1 MNHLTDE
8 QLAQWLGGEDSQQT
22 QSHLATCAQ
31 CRTEALDLRDGLSR
45 YAIAV
50 RRQAADAQNVSMA
63 GQFAP
68 QKALLRHRL
77 RWAAASALALV
88 LGAQTLWMM
97 NKPHPHDPLIVSAPL
112 QPQPNASMSDD
123 ELLEAV
129 NSDLSR
135 EVPQALAPVSAITV
149 ERNQIAA
156 ASSGAATPSNL
167 SGKE

>member
-77 RWAAASALALV
+77 RWAAAGALALV
-88 LGAQTLWMM
+88 LGAQT
-97 NKPHPHDPLIVSAPL
+97 P
-112 QPQPNASMSDD
+112 
-123 ELLEAV
+123 
-129 NSDLSR
+129 
-135 EVPQALAPVSAITV
+135 
-149 ERNQIAA
+149 
-156 ASSGAATPSNL
+156 G
-167 SGKE
+167 